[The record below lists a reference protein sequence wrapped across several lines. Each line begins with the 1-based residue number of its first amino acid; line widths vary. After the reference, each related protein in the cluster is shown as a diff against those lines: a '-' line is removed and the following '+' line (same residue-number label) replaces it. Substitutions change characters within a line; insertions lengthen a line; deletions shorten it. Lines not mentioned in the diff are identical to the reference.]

1 MTQHFHNTFIILL
14 YFILT
19 CKELTVQ
26 QFRKYC
32 DDNKMSKYFHT
43 KKKKKNVM
51 SMTFSQQIISN
62 RLLLIV
68 IGGQKSNFIGKFKLE
83 PITIY
88 HK

>member
-43 KKKKKNVM
+43 KKKKKCYVHDIFTTNHK
-51 SMTFSQQIISN
+51 QQ
-62 RLLLIV
+62 V
-68 IGGQKSNFIGKFKLE
+68 VTDWYWWTKK
-83 PITIY
+83 
-88 HK
+88 

>member
-14 YFILT
+14 YFILN

-43 KKKKKNVM
+43 KKNVI
-51 SMTFSQQIISN
+51 SMIFSQQIISN
-62 RLLLIV
+62 GLLLVDKKV
-68 IGGQKSNFIGKFKLE
+68 ISLVSLS
-83 PITIY
+83 
-88 HK
+88 

>member
-14 YFILT
+14 YFILN

-43 KKKKKNVM
+43 KKKCYIHDIFTTNHKQRVVTGCYWWTKK
-51 SMTFSQQIISN
+51 
-62 RLLLIV
+62 
-68 IGGQKSNFIGKFKLE
+68 
-83 PITIY
+83 
-88 HK
+88 